1 MRCERKHDARVV
13 SKPKKIVVGFDG
25 SQGARRALGAAANLI
40 GYGST
45 LTVVSV
51 DPNGEPSEPDVLEK
65 ARAWLLDRLVTATY
79 VHRAGDAAAELVTA
93 ATELDADLLVVGRRS
108 EDGEPAP
115 GSVSAEVVRRAA
127 CDVLVVG

>member
-1 MRCERKHDARVV
+1 VAAQ
-13 SKPKKIVVGFDG
+13 PKNIVVGFDG
-25 SQGARRALGAAANLI
+25 SQGARRALDAAADLI

-51 DPNGEPSEPDVLEK
+51 APNGVPIQSDVLAE

-79 VHRAGDAAAELVTA
+79 VHRVGEAADELVA
-93 ATELDADLLVVGRRS
+93 VATELGADLLVVGRRS

>member
-1 MRCERKHDARVV
+1 MAAQ
-13 SKPKKIVVGFDG
+13 PKNIIVGFDG
-25 SQGARRALGAAANLI
+25 SQGAQRALDAAAHLI

-51 DPNGEPSEPDVLEK
+51 DPNGVPTEPDVLAE
-65 ARAWLLDRLVTATY
+65 ARAWLLERLVTASY
-79 VHRAGDAAAELVTA
+79 VRRAGDAAKELVTV
-93 ATELDADLLVVGRRS
+93 ATELGADLLVVGRRS

-127 CDVLVVG
+127 CNVLVVG

>member
-1 MRCERKHDARVV
+1 MAAQ
-13 SKPKKIVVGFDG
+13 PKSIVVGFDG
-25 SQGARRALGAAANLI
+25 SQGAWRALEEAAHLT

-51 DPNGEPSEPDVLEK
+51 VPSAGPTEPAVLDQ

-79 VHRAGDAAAELVTA
+79 VHRVGDAADELVA
-93 ATELDADLLVVGRRS
+93 AASELDADLLVVGRRS

-115 GSVSAEVVRRAA
+115 GSVSAEVVLRAV

>member
-1 MRCERKHDARVV
+1 VERERKHDAAVAAQ
-13 SKPKKIVVGFDG
+13 PKNIVVGFDG
-25 SQGARRALGAAANLI
+25 SQGARRALDAAAHLI

-51 DPNGEPSEPDVLEK
+51 FRDGESAAPDALAE
-65 ARAWLLDRLVTATY
+65 AREWLLDRLVTATY
-79 VHRAGDAAAELVTA
+79 LRRAGDAADELVAA

-108 EDGEPAP
+108 ADGEPAP
-115 GSVSAEVVRRAA
+115 GSVSAEVVRRAV

>member
-1 MRCERKHDARVV
+1 VAAQ
-13 SKPKKIVVGFDG
+13 PKNIIVGFDG
-25 SQGARRALGAAANLI
+25 SEGARRALDAAAHLV

-51 DPNGEPSEPDVLEK
+51 DPSDAPTEPDVLAE

-79 VHRAGDAAAELVTA
+79 VHRAGDAADELVTT

-108 EDGEPAP
+108 HDGEPAP
-115 GSVSAEVVRRAA
+115 GSVSAEVVRRAV

>member
-1 MRCERKHDARVV
+1 VVAQPKRV
-13 SKPKKIVVGFDG
+13 VVGFDG
-25 SQGARRALGAAANLI
+25 SQGARRALDAATDLI

-51 DPNGEPSEPDVLEK
+51 ASNGESTAPDLLAE

-79 VHRAGDAAAELVTA
+79 IHRAGDAADELVTA

-108 EDGEPAP
+108 DDGERAP
-115 GSVSAEVVRRAA
+115 GSVSAEVVRRAV